1 VSTAAIGAAHRLT
14 TEVRSNGI
22 LINPTSISVT
32 IQLPD
37 ATTDGPFA
45 PVNDSIGVYHYDYT
59 PATAGRHIARWV
71 TSNPAGANEE
81 PFEVAATWGEAG
93 IISLDGGKKQLN
105 ISAADTSDDE
115 EITGFI
121 QALTAPIERI
131 VGSVVRRTWVEKHQG
146 GYAVALLHPPV
157 LSITSV
163 VAIRSGVTAPA
174 IADLDLDGP
183 TGIVERL
190 DGGWICGP
198 LRWTVLSGRSD
209 MPANVDL
216 AARLIL
222 QHMWDTQRGRQGAVR
237 RGGSEEVYDPRFGF
251 SIPRRAQEL
260 LGSQAPGVA

>member
-131 VGSVVRRTWVEKHQG
+131 VGSVVRRTWVEKHPG
-146 GYAVALLHPPV
+146 GCAVALLHPPV
-157 LSITSV
+157 LSLTSV
-163 VAIRSGVTAPA
+163 VAIRMGFSAPDL
-174 IADLDLDGP
+174 ADLDLDGP

-190 DGGWICGP
+190 DGGQIYGP
-198 LRWTVLSGRSD
+198 LRWTYLAGRSD
-209 MPANVDL
+209 VPANVDL

-222 QHMWDTQRGRQGAVR
+222 QHMWDTQRGTVVARFGADDVW
-237 RGGSEEVYDPRFGF
+237 DPRFGF
-251 SIPRRAQEL
+251 TIPRRAQEL
-260 LGSQAPGVA
+260 LGDQVSGIA